1 MSLEELLHSR
11 ISQLES
17 QVATIRLSATSQHSY
32 QEATDVRKLKKER
45 NELKD
50 VIQGIETELLQ
61 IQMDT
66 KTLAEDRD
74 NFKLLY
80 EQVRW
85 IERLMV
91 GGIID
96 SLLYGT

>member
-1 MSLEELLHSR
+1 M
-11 ISQLES
+11 
-17 QVATIRLSATSQHSY
+17 
-32 QEATDVRKLKKER
+32 RKLKKER